1 MRDIKRIKKILGM
14 IEEKWNKYPDM
25 RFYQLLINI
34 GLVLDSSELWY
45 LEDDKVI
52 EHLKKVKL

>member
-1 MRDIKRIKKILGM
+1 MRDIKRIKKILGK

-25 RFYQLLINI
+25 RFYQLLINM
-34 GLVLDSSELWY
+34 GLVEDTFELWK